1 VRNGLRSLG
10 LIEDVAPVEDKATHI
25 AVNGRLGFAAI
36 GTASGLVHIH
46 VVPAYPQS
54 PRFSHTVDL
63 KRSARSVSLSIDPG
77 AVTAL
82 AWTSDGYALAVGHAN
97 GWAVWSMGGRLDGY
111 GVAGDDDE
119 PSADAF
125 MNSVSGLFWAPGNND
140 LFLLSK
146 LDPQRLYAM
155 PFVKSA
161 TTGQHSPDNTRYA
174 FLQMDDRVMVYRGAD
189 QPDMSVINPESDVW
203 QHIHVPNVYIATNW
217 PLRYASI
224 SSDGRFIAVAGR
236 RGLTHYSAASG
247 RWKLFGHEREERAFT
262 VRGGLLWF
270 HHVLIAAVEVE
281 KKYQIRLY
289 SRDLDLS
296 ETNVLHAQ
304 SLPSPVLVMTL
315 LENSLLVYTADSMLY
330 HFLILPTRES
340 IRIQLCGSMSFAG
353 LVSVP
358 SRVRALSWL
367 IPDAQ
372 KRLGDPADDLIV
384 ATIIFLV
391 DGRLVLLRPRKAGN
405 DEVRYDM
412 QVLADR
418 IESYW
423 THLHGVGT
431 LENSLWGYD
440 GRDMRVWLDAL
451 TIEATRVDLEA
462 DSYESVQASIALR
475 LDFYPLSILMDKGI
489 IIGVEYETSTRTLP
503 FALFKLQ
510 TNTYLFL
517 PQFLRYHLDAKRLRA
532 ALAFAANYQDLV
544 YFGHSLEKLL
554 HAVLEDTVD
563 EIGVDSSSAGSVASS
578 RSGRTL
584 ALVASFLDHFPESL
598 DVVVGCARKTEFE
611 HWPILF
617 DVVGKP
623 RDLYERCVRAGSLR
637 TAASYL
643 LVMHYLEEADDTPET
658 VRLLRLAM
666 AAKEA
671 QLCKELLRFLHSID
685 DSGAALRAAIDEVGI
700 LKSTQARQASP
711 DRVRVGPINGSTAP
725 EIGLDLD
732 LRGSSDTR
740 TPTTSSPRPTVSL
753 SSPDQ

>member
-1 VRNGLRSLG
+1 
-10 LIEDVAPVEDKATHI
+10 
-25 AVNGRLGFAAI
+25 
-36 GTASGLVHIH
+36 
-46 VVPAYPQS
+46 
-54 PRFSHTVDL
+54 
-63 KRSARSVSLSIDPG
+63 
-77 AVTAL
+77 
-82 AWTSDGYALAVGHAN
+82 
-97 GWAVWSMGGRLDGY
+97 
-111 GVAGDDDE
+111 
-119 PSADAF
+119 
-125 MNSVSGLFWAPGNND
+125 
-140 LFLLSK
+140 
-146 LDPQRLYAM
+146 
-155 PFVKSA
+155 
-161 TTGQHSPDNTRYA
+161 
-174 FLQMDDRVMVYRGAD
+174 
-189 QPDMSVINPESDVW
+189 
-203 QHIHVPNVYIATNW
+203 
-217 PLRYASI
+217 
-224 SSDGRFIAVAGR
+224 
-236 RGLTHYSAASG
+236 
-247 RWKLFGHEREERAFT
+247 
-262 VRGGLLWF
+262 
-270 HHVLIAAVEVE
+270 
-281 KKYQIRLY
+281 
-289 SRDLDLS
+289 
-296 ETNVLHAQ
+296 
-304 SLPSPVLVMTL
+304 
-315 LENSLLVYTADSMLY
+315 
-330 HFLILPTRES
+330 
-340 IRIQLCGSMSFAG
+340 
-353 LVSVP
+353 
-358 SRVRALSWL
+358 
-367 IPDAQ
+367 
-372 KRLGDPADDLIV
+372 
-384 ATIIFLV
+384 
-391 DGRLVLLRPRKAGN
+391 
-405 DEVRYDM
+405 
-412 QVLADR
+412 
-418 IESYW
+418 
-423 THLHGVGT
+423 
-431 LENSLWGYD
+431 
-440 GRDMRVWLDAL
+440 MRVWLDAL